1 MNENEVKHLAE
12 LIRAK
17 KDRLHQL
24 ELKEA
29 KYGLDV
35 PPQIPIEIEELRDE
49 IAGLQAQ
56 LAALEEKREP
66 GRLKEK
72 ARPVPAPPQRQV
84 NWERVGAIAGVI
96 GLLIALGTW
105 LVPDVR
111 DVLVSWLFEMP
122 TVTPISS
129 PTHTPVISTAT
140 PTNTPSP
147 PTATATSTPAC
158 SMAPMHGF
166 DSIWE
171 NTSVIRERLGCPLE
185 AARKTLP
192 VEESFQNGRMFWCKD
207 ADRIYV
213 IYADGTWQ
221 EYENPWRER
230 DPQTSC

>member
-1 MNENEVKHLAE
+1 MNE
-12 LIRAK
+12 
-17 KDRLHQL
+17 
-24 ELKEA
+24 
-29 KYGLDV
+29 
-35 PPQIPIEIEELRDE
+35 P
-49 IAGLQAQ
+49 
-56 LAALEEKREP
+56 
-66 GRLKEK
+66 
-72 ARPVPAPPQRQV
+72 V
-84 NWERVGAIAGVI
+84 NWQKVGAIAGMIAVV
-96 GLLIALGTW
+96 IALGAW
-105 LVPDVR
+105 LVPDLPKTWKRVIAIVVVIAVVIALGAWLVPDLR
-111 DVLVSWLFEMP
+111 DVLVAWLFETP

-158 SMAPMHGF
+158 TMAPMHGF

-192 VEESFQNGRMFWCKD
+192 VEESFQNGRMFWRKD

-221 EYENPWRER
+221 EYENPWREG
-230 DPQTSC
+230 DPQTSCQASPPASYHQPVRGFGKI